1 MALDAPALV
10 ALCTVAV
17 AEKKTAQRTAGAS
30 TATGHNSVDSSK
42 MVTKQTW

>member
-17 AEKKTAQRTAGAS
+17 AERKTAQRTAAAS
-30 TATGHNSVDSSK
+30 TATGRNSVNSSK